1 MSRSTVFLTKR
12 LQGKTALV
20 TGAGA
25 GIGRC
30 VALRFAAEGATVLAA
45 SRSDNVETLRGEA
58 DGEIVPLRCDVS
70 DPAQVAATV
79 AACRERFGRLDV
91 LVNTAGIA
99 QLHELGLDNIRC
111 NSVAPGVTLT
121 PLVRSA
127 PSEVIAPKIAATPQ
141 GRAAEPEEVA
151 SLALFLASDEAS
163 HITGGL
169 YLIDGGRSA
178 L

>member
-1 MSRSTVFLTKR
+1 M
-12 LQGKTALV
+12 Q
-20 TGAGA
+20 
-25 GIGRC
+25 
-30 VALRFAAEGATVLAA
+30 
-45 SRSDNVETLRGEA
+45 
-58 DGEIVPLRCDVS
+58 
-70 DPAQVAATV
+70 
-79 AACRERFGRLDV
+79 
-91 LVNTAGIA
+91 
-99 QLHELGLDNIRC
+99 DNIRC

>member
-1 MSRSTVFLTKR
+1 MSRSTVVLTKR

-25 GIGRC
+25 GIGRS
-30 VALRFAAEGATVLAA
+30 VALRFVAEGATVLAA
-45 SRSDNVETLRGEA
+45 SRSDNVETLGGEA

-91 LVNTAGIA
+91 LVNNAGI
-99 QLHELGLDNIRC
+99 GDNIRC

>member
-1 MSRSTVFLTKR
+1 MNKHPVWISSVVVFTLGLLVGCTTPSERRPVVAYPVTYDVPVGNTQVSASTGPQNL
-12 LQGKTALV
+12 
-20 TGAGA
+20 
-25 GIGRC
+25 
-30 VALRFAAEGATVLAA
+30 
-45 SRSDNVETLRGEA
+45 NVSSTQ
-58 DGEIVPLRCDVS
+58 
-70 DPAQVAATV
+70 QVAV
-79 AACRERFGRLDV
+79 EY
-91 LVNTAGIA
+91 A
-99 QLHELGLDNIRC
+99 QDNIRC

-127 PSEVIAPKIAATPQ
+127 PTEVIAPKIAATPQ

-151 SLALFLASDEAS
+151 SLALFLASDEAA